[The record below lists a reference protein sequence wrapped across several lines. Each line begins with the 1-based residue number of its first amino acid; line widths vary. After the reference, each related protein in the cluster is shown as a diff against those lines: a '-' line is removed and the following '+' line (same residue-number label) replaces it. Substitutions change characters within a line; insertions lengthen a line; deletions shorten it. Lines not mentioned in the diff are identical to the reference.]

1 MRRLSLN
8 YPSYLL
14 IILAWIHQLT
24 KSSDSQNGIA
34 RSAFDVDESIDESEF
49 LLGFCH
55 STGFLVMLR
64 LHLFFLSPFTQCRQG
79 RHWCSIW
86 SESTLCRASFA
97 ITDYSGAA
105 YSCLH
110 ANLFIMHDTTFTAC
124 YIIMYLFICMTLFA
138 LLAMFGVSL
147 LLIPNFW
154 VTVYCWFAG
163 DGRATEEGERT
174 PRSPR
179 PVRISV
185 LHPWAT
191 TRDTRSYQQ

>member
-64 LHLFFLSPFTQCRQG
+64 LHLFFLSPLLNAG
-79 RHWCSIW
+79 RVD
-86 SESTLCRASFA
+86 T
-97 ITDYSGAA
+97 GAA
-105 YSCLH
+105 SDLSLH
-110 ANLFIMHDTTFTAC
+110 C
-124 YIIMYLFICMTLFA
+124 
-138 LLAMFGVSL
+138 V
-147 LLIPNFW
+147 
-154 VTVYCWFAG
+154 
-163 DGRATEEGERT
+163 GRA
-174 PRSPR
+174 
-179 PVRISV
+179 
-185 LHPWAT
+185 L
-191 TRDTRSYQQ
+191 Q